1 MLEEKVIGWEAING
15 RSNFSYVNSIH
26 VPRNDDK
33 RRQVMGKMKDFIF
46 DFLDVA
52 NNDLRD
58 KYRKK
63 DWDWD
68 NLPHFEKM
76 VSVIKEG
83 KDKKRNG
90 I

>member
-1 MLEEKVIGWEAING
+1 MLDEKVIGWEAING
-15 RSNFSYVNSIH
+15 RRNFSDINSIYLL
-26 VPRNDDK
+26 RNDNK
-33 RRQVMGKMKDFIF
+33 RRQMMGKMKDFIF

-76 VSVIKEG
+76 VEVIKEG
-83 KDKKRNG
+83 EDKKRNG

>member
-1 MLEEKVIGWEAING
+1 
-15 RSNFSYVNSIH
+15 
-26 VPRNDDK
+26 
-33 RRQVMGKMKDFIF
+33 MKDFIF

-58 KYRKK
+58 KYKEK

-76 VSVIKEG
+76 VEVIKEG